1 MIWLFLISLLP
12 AAALLRLELMA
23 LGAGKRH
30 VRVRSAVATH
40 RVCNL
45 TLLVEFAMAVR
56 VLAQRWLLQALA
68 VRCRA
73 ASRGFVVRCGSS
85 VLDLIVLRLPSFAAV

>member
-23 LGAGKRH
+23 VGAGNRH
-30 VRVRSAVATH
+30 VRVRSAAPH
-40 RVCNL
+40 RVRNL
-45 TLLVEFAMAVR
+45 TLLLEFAVTVR
-56 VLAQRWLLQALA
+56 VLARRCLLQALA

-73 ASRGFVVRCGSS
+73 ASLGFVVRCGYS
-85 VLDLIVLRLPSFAAV
+85 VLDLLVLRLPSFAAV